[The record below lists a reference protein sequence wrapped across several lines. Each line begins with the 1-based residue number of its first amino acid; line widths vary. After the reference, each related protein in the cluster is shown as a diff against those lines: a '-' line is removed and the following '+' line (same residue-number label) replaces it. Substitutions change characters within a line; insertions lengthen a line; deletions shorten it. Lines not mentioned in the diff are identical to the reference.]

1 MTREIIF
8 ASVARHEFDE
18 AILWYDE
25 QQTGLGDEFEAEV
38 NHVIGEILKKPE
50 RFRFASLETRKAR
63 LLGRFH
69 RYSIYFYVQSDHI
82 GIVSVFDGAR
92 NPEELKHR
100 LK

>member
-1 MTREIIF
+1 MRREVIF
-8 ASVARHEFDE
+8 LSAARLEFDE

-25 QQTGLGDEFEAEV
+25 QQPGLGDEFEAEV
-38 NHVIGEILKKPE
+38 NHVIEEILKTPE
-50 RFRFASLETRKAR
+50 RFRFASRETRKAR
-63 LLGRFH
+63 LLEKFH

-92 NPEELKHR
+92 NPAALRRR